1 MLGTDPSVQHPP
13 TRRGGHPC
21 SFSKDLSIS
30 CHSRKKSTAWD
41 SNRIQVQLSAQED
54 GWVPCINIA
63 AGNLTVKAECELSWT
78 WFKQDIEVNSMEM
91 LASCKSLV
99 ENGIMV
105 RQPTLHN
112 RADWNTEYAF
122 DDIETWEEISTLIAM
137 YLEVKKI
144 KLITKNPRLQA
155 SKHQN
160 HILSD
165 LLPLPSELLLAWV
178 KNSM

>member
-1 MLGTDPSVQHPP
+1 
-13 TRRGGHPC
+13 
-21 SFSKDLSIS
+21 
-30 CHSRKKSTAWD
+30 
-41 SNRIQVQLSAQED
+41 
-54 GWVPCINIA
+54 
-63 AGNLTVKAECELSWT
+63 
-78 WFKQDIEVNSMEM
+78 MEM

-105 RQPTLHN
+105 RQSTLHN

-165 LLPLPSELLLAWV
+165 LLPLPSDCYLPGWKIQCNEISFATLVSKVQIEHMPVDSNVICIIAV
-178 KNSM
+178 SEDPNHT